1 MGIDIEWLKWQLCNG
16 HLGPMNQIY
25 ISYAWKDNQTAEG
38 RQREALVDRICAV
51 LLAKRYNL
59 IRDRNHLTLGQSIEK
74 FMREIGRG
82 NYVILVISDKY
93 LRSEY
98 CMFEALEVMKQK
110 EYEQRIFPVV
120 LSDANVY
127 SREGQIDYIQYWQ
140 EKRKQLSALLGTT
153 PPADEYS
160 AMIKVANKITEI
172 AEKVDDFIQFVQ
184 DKLSID
190 PAKDFDRFINNL
202 TSHIKEDAK
211 QLRSQKTILV
221 AGTGQYHLPAEINWC
236 AQRLGKRIA
245 ERTYSLLTGGWEGVD
260 YVVAEAFSK
269 QLSQDNIRLTDKL
282 TQIVPRGKQPTFKG
296 GMVKYAESGIHE
308 WLDCLRRSDLVILL
322 GGVGGTYET
331 YQYAKQERIPV
342 IPIVCTNGDAK
353 RVFDEMLRNWDREL
367 MGNISPEQFK
377 SLNQYINDAETA
389 EDVVEDVMEMV
400 DEIIFSKTML
410 RVSV

>member
-1 MGIDIEWLKWQLCNG
+1 
-16 HLGPMNQIY
+16 MNQIY
-25 ISYAWKDNQTAEG
+25 ISYAWKDNQTAQG

-74 FMREIGRG
+74 FMGEIGRG

-110 EYEQRIFPVV
+110 DYQQKIFPVV

-127 SREGQIDYIQYWQ
+127 SREGQVSYIQYWQ
-140 EKRKQLSALLGTT
+140 KKKQQISHLIGPNPS
-153 PPADEYS
+153 DEYS
-160 AMIKVANKITEI
+160 AMVDVANKITEI
-172 AEKVDDFIQFVQ
+172 ANSVDDFIQFVQ

-190 PAKDFDRFINNL
+190 PAREFDRFIDNL
-202 TSHIKEDAK
+202 TNHIKEDAQ
-211 QLRSQKTILV
+211 QLRSTKTILV

-236 AQRLGKRIA
+236 AQTLGKRIA
-245 ERTYSLLTGGWEGVD
+245 EHTYSLLTGGWEGVD
-260 YVVAEAFSK
+260 YVVAEAYAK
-269 QLSQDNIRLTDKL
+269 QLLQDNIRLTDKL
-282 TQIVPRGKQPTFKG
+282 TQIVPQGKQPTFKG
-296 GMVKYAESGIHE
+296 GTVKYTESGIHE
-308 WLDCLRRSDLVILL
+308 WLDCLRQADLVILI

-331 YQYAKQERIPV
+331 YQYARQERIPV

-353 RVFDEMLRNWDREL
+353 RVFDEMLRNWDRTL
-367 MGNISPEQFK
+367 MGNISPDQFK

-400 DEIIFSKTML
+400 DEVIFSKTIL
-410 RVSV
+410 SL

>member
-1 MGIDIEWLKWQLCNG
+1 MLNGLLCNG
-16 HLGPMNQIY
+16 HLGQMNQIY
-25 ISYAWKDNQTAEG
+25 ISYAWKDNKTLQG
-38 RQREALVDRICAV
+38 GQREALVDRICTV
-51 LLAKRYNL
+51 LLAKRYHL

-110 EYEQRIFPVV
+110 EYQQRIFPVV

-127 SREGQIDYIQYWQ
+127 SREGQVDYIQYWQ
-140 EKRKQLSALLGTT
+140 EKRNQLSTLIG
-153 PPADEYS
+153 PSPSDEYS
-160 AMIKVANKITEI
+160 AMANVANKIVEI
-172 AEKVDDFIQFVQ
+172 SENVGDFIQFVQ

-190 PAKDFDRFINNL
+190 PAKEFDRFINNL
-202 TSHIKEDAK
+202 TDHIKEDSK
-211 QLRSQKTILV
+211 QLRNTKSILV

-236 AQRLGKRIA
+236 AQTLGKRIA
-245 ERTYSLLTGGWEGVD
+245 EHTYNLITGGWEGVD
-260 YVVAEAFSK
+260 YVVAESFAK
-269 QLSQDNIRLTDKL
+269 QLSHDNIRLTDKL

-296 GMVKYAESGIHE
+296 GTVKYTESGVHE
-308 WLDCLRRSDLVILL
+308 WLDCLRQSDLVILI

-331 YQYAKQERIPV
+331 YQYAKQECIPV

-353 RVFDEMLRNWDREL
+353 RVFDEMLRNWDRAL
-367 MGNISPEQFK
+367 MGNVSPEQFK
-377 SLNQYINDAETA
+377 SLNQYINNAETA

-400 DEIIFSKTML
+400 DEVIFSKTML
-410 RVSV
+410 RG